1 MHEATHKNIWGKSLS
16 GRWVEE
22 AIGIAC
28 SIPTGINFSSHR
40 AGHMRHHAY
49 TNDADRDPDYFS
61 QGKMKELPMKW
72 WAVSVRFSLMPLFA
86 FVPPARKL
94 LPKIVLKN
102 ASRQGVNREEGKL
115 QFRFW
120 IIVHVALL
128 VAFLN
133 GFGLEALLLWYIPAR
148 LQFCWLL
155 TVFAWFPHHPS
166 AGAGRYIDTRV
177 AVFPG
182 SRFLIRGHDHH
193 ALHHLFPRVAHYRLR
208 ALWQEMAEDLVTKGV
223 RAEGGAVAATGPVI
237 W

>member
-1 MHEATHKNIWGKSLS
+1 
-16 GRWVEE
+16 
-22 AIGIAC
+22 
-28 SIPTGINFSSHR
+28 
-40 AGHMRHHAY
+40 
-49 TNDADRDPDYFS
+49 
-61 QGKMKELPMKW
+61 
-72 WAVSVRFSLMPLFA
+72 
-86 FVPPARKL
+86 
-94 LPKIVLKN
+94 
-102 ASRQGVNREEGKL
+102 
-115 QFRFW
+115 
-120 IIVHVALL
+120 VHVVLL

-166 AGAGRYIDTRV
+166 VGAGRYIDTRV

-208 ALWQEMAEDLVTKGV
+208 ALWAEMAEDLVTKGV
-223 RAEGGAVAATGPVI
+223 RSEGGAVAATGPVI